1 MFTAPSATTRSLPS
15 PAPLVLP
22 GDAIHAPEVNT
33 LRGHG
38 TRQSAHDRASTLRAT
53 RAGVVERI
61 NKLVTVRALRGR
73 YVPEVGDVVVGRV
86 SQVQISSRRWWVDVQ
101 ARQDAALLLS
111 AIPLPGGVQRRRTLE
126 DELNMRAVYAERDLI
141 SAEVQEVKADGTV
154 MLHTRIQ
161 GRLGRLR
168 QLGVLVAVCP
178 AHIRRSTRHVVSLGY
193 AGMAAVLGVNGYVW
207 VYVESEATT
216 LDDGDDDEEQ
226 EMAVEMPMDA
236 AVGGATAPSRPQAL
250 ALCRARNAILALDVS
265 CFSISVESI
274 RAVCRWS
281 EAVPPADMLQP
292 AFLERLQAQ
301 LAASA

>member
-1 MFTAPSATTRSLPS
+1 
-15 PAPLVLP
+15 
-22 GDAIHAPEVNT
+22 
-33 LRGHG
+33 
-38 TRQSAHDRASTLRAT
+38 
-53 RAGVVERI
+53 
-61 NKLVTVRALRGR
+61 
-73 YVPEVGDVVVGRV
+73 
-86 SQVQISSRRWWVDVQ
+86 
-101 ARQDAALLLS
+101 
-111 AIPLPGGVQRRRTLE
+111 
-126 DELNMRAVYAERDLI
+126 MRAVYAERDLI
-141 SAEVQEVKADGTV
+141 SAEVQEVKADGTM

-168 QLGVLVAVCP
+168 QRGVLVAVCP

-207 VYVESEATT
+207 VYVESEATA
-216 LDDGDDDEEQ
+216 LDGGEDEEQ
-226 EMAVEMPMDA
+226 EMAAEMPTDA
-236 AVGGATAPSRPQAL
+236 AVGGVTAPSRPQAL
-250 ALCRARNAILALDVS
+250 ALCRVRNAILALDVS

>member
-53 RAGVVERI
+53 QAGVVERI

-86 SQVQISSRRWWVDVQ
+86 TQVQISSRRWRVDVQ

-111 AIPLPGGVQRRRTLE
+111 AIPLPGGVQRRRTPE

-141 SAEVQEVKADGTV
+141 SAEVQEVKADGTM

-168 QLGVLVAVCP
+168 QRGVLVAVCP

-207 VYVESEATT
+207 VYVESEATA
-216 LDDGDDDEEQ
+216 LDGGEDEEQ
-226 EMAVEMPMDA
+226 EMAAEMPTDA
-236 AVGGATAPSRPQAL
+236 AVGGVTAPSRPQAL
-250 ALCRARNAILALDVS
+250 ALCRVRNAILALDVS